1 MKLCLWEEDG
11 RKRCHRGFGGLM
23 DSTDGD
29 GGHIIRQRNPR
40 IIAPALGAN
49 EGRQGSLI
57 HHRPTLASASSISII
72 SFSSE
77 LTCEPATNYVG
88 LNHHQNRFE
97 TQNEPIL
104 VIERCCIFL
113 FCDWGTIIELDS
125 YLRDASDLDLVATFV
140 AQNGFD
146 ISMDLHWMVERV

>member
-1 MKLCLWEEDG
+1 
-11 RKRCHRGFGGLM
+11 M

-40 IIAPALGAN
+40 VIAPALGAN

-113 FCDWGTIIELDS
+113 FCD
-125 YLRDASDLDLVATFV
+125 
-140 AQNGFD
+140 
-146 ISMDLHWMVERV
+146 